1 MLNKRLIPAPWTQR
15 AVPGGKFMAKLG
27 PVLLGRPKTETADT
41 EAPLWGLGMEGSRL
55 EGSQA
60 ALVFFMRLLS
70 QHPFLSEPPSQ
81 DGAQP

>member
-1 MLNKRLIPAPWTQR
+1 MLNKCLVPAPWTQR

-27 PVLLGRPKTETADT
+27 PVLPGRFKTETANA
-41 EAPLWGLGMEGSRL
+41 EAPMREVGMKGSRL
-55 EGSQA
+55 EGSQVTP
-60 ALVFFMRLLS
+60 VFSMRLLT